1 MTEATAKRSA
11 TPVIACAIAYALA
24 GAAALAL
31 EPQAKGWA
39 VLAVSIAG
47 AVGVCVLAAA
57 TNRRDWLTALG
68 VVVPISLFQ
77 VLPDWFLATEL
88 GSIVF
93 EDNGG
98 IRIDDAIPLAMA
110 TMWVLPLFV
119 VVLIARDNLLRGA
132 IASALLFLATELFA
146 PVAGLWEP
154 AGGAQEIAG
163 VAIYVIPAEALL
175 GAATVYAVR
184 VAGDGSLAARVLVG
198 ACVSIFYTGALAT
211 SWLIIG

>member
-1 MTEATAKRSA
+1 MTEAKANRPT
-11 TPVIACAIAYALA
+11 TPVIACAIAYVIA
-24 GAAALAL
+24 GTAALAL
-31 EPQAKGWA
+31 DPEAKGWA
-39 VLAVSIAG
+39 VLLVSIAG
-47 AVGVCVLAAA
+47 AIGICVLAA
-57 TNRRDWLTALG
+57 TTGRRDWVTALG
-68 VVVPISLFQ
+68 VIVPISLFQ

-88 GSIVF
+88 GTIVF
-93 EDNGG
+93 PDNGG

-119 VVLIARDNLLRGA
+119 VVLVARDNLLRGA
-132 IASALLFLATELFA
+132 IVSALLFLATELFA

-154 AGGAQEIAG
+154 AGGANEVAG

-184 VAGDGSLAARVLVG
+184 VAGDSSLATRVFTG